1 LEKIIK
7 ITTEKNIKNEN
18 EGSSHLSIDI
28 DGEIHVKLSKVE
40 ETVKLQLNMIDTLN
54 KEIEDI
60 KTTQYKKRLS
70 SVQKEGYLLREEE
83 FIVRSWKRR
92 FFFLQTE
99 HLYYS
104 KTKGDRFNTLGAIP
118 LTGASVCEV
127 VIPGKDYS
135 FALKTTLKTYY
146 MVASNQNE
154 KIEWINALIIC
165 IQNLVN
171 KDTEPKMIT

>member
-1 LEKIIK
+1 
-7 ITTEKNIKNEN
+7 
-18 EGSSHLSIDI
+18 
-28 DGEIHVKLSKVE
+28 
-40 ETVKLQLNMIDTLN
+40 
-54 KEIEDI
+54 
-60 KTTQYKKRLS
+60 
-70 SVQKEGYLLREEE
+70 
-83 FIVRSWKRR
+83 
-92 FFFLQTE
+92 
-99 HLYYS
+99 
-104 KTKGDRFNTLGAIP
+104 LGAIP